1 MITVGMNYKVLQGKE
16 VQFEKVFE
24 NVLQSLQTT
33 AGHAKSALY
42 KDVQDVQSYL
52 IVSEWSSEDAFQT
65 FIQSDQFKKIVN
77 WGAEQILSGR
87 PVHTVYRQ

>member
-65 FIQSDQFKKIVN
+65 FIQSDQFKKVVN

>member
-42 KDVQDVQSYL
+42 KDVQDVQYYL

-65 FIQSDQFKKIVN
+65 FIQSDQFRKIVN

>member
-65 FIQSDQFKKIVN
+65 FIQSDQFRKIVN